1 LPVTPESALEAAAR
15 GEDFGEDFCGDFCG
29 DFCREFFADFC
40 EAFDVLGEVADAVA
54 IGCLSKDPSRAPR
67 GFRGKSVTITK
78 RKVALT
84 ARFGR
89 FLSSRRE
96 FRRILCA
103 RHIALATTDYGR
115 RT

>member
-1 LPVTPESALEAAAR
+1 LPVTLESALEAAAR
-15 GEDFGEDFCGDFCG
+15 GEDFCKDFCGDF
-29 DFCREFFADFC
+29 REDFFADFC
-40 EAFDVLGEVADAVA
+40 GAFDVLGEVADAVA

-67 GFRGKSVTITK
+67 GFRGKSGTITK

-103 RHIALATTDYGR
+103 PSIALATTEYGR